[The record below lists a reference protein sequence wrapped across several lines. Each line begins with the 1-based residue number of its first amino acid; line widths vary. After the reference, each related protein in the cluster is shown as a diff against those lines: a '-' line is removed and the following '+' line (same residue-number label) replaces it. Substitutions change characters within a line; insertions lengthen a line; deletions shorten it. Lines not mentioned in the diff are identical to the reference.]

1 MAGGLCV
8 LYGVLYLVLQSEQH
22 ALLAGSLLVFAVLA
36 GVMLLTRHVKWG
48 WVDASA

>member
-1 MAGGLCV
+1 V
-8 LYGVLYLVLQSEQH
+8 LYCVLYLVLQSEQH

-48 WVDASA
+48 GLNEGA